1 MNKRDIYLNLLLIF
15 SITGWIILLMLFAG
29 KIDPHEGSVSLIIAF
44 GAAALF
50 YILYLGIPEYS
61 ENNNNNTIMTEQEAK
76 GIMDNG
82 FAEIKPIIE
91 SMTSLLMEAYKKGID
106 VGMKLGKHFT
116 VKEKS
121 HD

>member
-1 MNKRDIYLNLLLIF
+1 
-15 SITGWIILLMLFAG
+15 
-29 KIDPHEGSVSLIIAF
+29 
-44 GAAALF
+44 
-50 YILYLGIPEYS
+50 
-61 ENNNNNTIMTEQEAK
+61 MTEQEAK

-91 SMTSLLMEAYKKGID
+91 SMTSLLMEAYKKGVD